1 MPPVPKYTR
10 RWFQFSMGTMFV
22 VVTLLAALGVWI
34 ANSFHWIQERR
45 EILALAMTLDDGTG
59 LTVTGYSMTKR
70 DGLPKA
76 PFSLRILGESGC
88 DKLQIAFPRK
98 SREGGTFNGAAA
110 RACQDRATISRGDRN
125 TLGISVV
132 LTSSLLGHFSPAAL
146 FDMH

>member
-98 SREGGTFNGAAA
+98 SREGALSTEQQRELVRIERLFPE
-110 RACQDRATISRGDRN
+110 ATEIRWGFR
-125 TLGISVV
+125 
-132 LTSSLLGHFSPAAL
+132 SS
-146 FDMH
+146 